1 MYHTQK
7 NLNKFKRRKSNKV
20 CPLTKVESNKLTKD
34 NRSEEVLVTQSCPT
48 VTQQTVAHQASL
60 SMGFSRQRVD
70 CQSLL
75 QRILPTQG
83 LNLCLLHC
91 RQILYHLSHQV
102 VILTRNKVGTIILT
116 RGRIEM
122 LANI

>member
-7 NLNKFKRRKSNKV
+7 NLNKFKRRKSNMV

-34 NRSEEVLVTQSCPT
+34 NRSEKVLVTQSCPT

-75 QRILPTQG
+75 QRILTNPGIEPGSPVLQTDSLLFELQG
-83 LNLCLLHC
+83 SPKDNRIISKCLD
-91 RQILYHLSHQV
+91 
-102 VILTRNKVGTIILT
+102 T
-116 RGRIEM
+116 
-122 LANI
+122 

>member
-1 MYHTQK
+1 M
-7 NLNKFKRRKSNKV
+7 KV
-20 CPLTKVESNKLTKD
+20 KKVKA
-34 NRSEEVLVTQSCPT
+34 LVTSDFLQPHGL
-48 VTQQTVAHQASL
+48 VAHQASL
-60 SMGFSRQRVD
+60 FVEFSRQEYWSGSH
-70 CQSLL
+70 SLL
-75 QRILPTQG
+75 QGIFLTQG